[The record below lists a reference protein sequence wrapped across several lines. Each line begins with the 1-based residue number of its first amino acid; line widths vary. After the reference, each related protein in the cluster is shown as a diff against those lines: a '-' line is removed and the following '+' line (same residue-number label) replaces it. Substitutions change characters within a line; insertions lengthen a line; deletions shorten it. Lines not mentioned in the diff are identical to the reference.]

1 MKHTPQQVVDA
12 SAFVSRGLG
21 WILDRIPDMTR
32 TARLQN
38 KTNDVALILFIQSE
52 VTAAKVYGV
61 PRLKAIEV
69 VQEATPNAVQTLA
82 RMCEGPFDVDHVL
95 VLVYVGGDLFSLIA
109 PLPKTTDGTLN

>member
-1 MKHTPQQVVDA
+1 MKYTPQEIADA

-21 WILDRIPDMTR
+21 WILDRIPDMAR

-38 KTNDVALILFIQSE
+38 HTNDVAIILFVGAD

-61 PRLKAIEV
+61 PRSKAMEV

-82 RMCEGPFDVDHVL
+82 RLAEGPVGIDHVL
-95 VLVYVGGDLFSLIA
+95 VLVYVGGDIFSLIA